1 MAPRILYVV
10 TEDWYF
16 LSHRLPMARAAQ
28 AAGYEVHVAARMN
41 DGHAR
46 IQREG
51 FTAHKLDWSRGSLSL
66 RDSVTAIRQ
75 LRRLYGHLKPDIVH
89 NVALKPVVLGSIAGS
104 GFGELAIV
112 NSLTGLGALFVDG
125 SGSSKITR
133 KLVEF
138 ALGRLL
144 RRPKTI
150 TVVQNPEDR
159 AFLVGLG
166 VPQDAIVIVAGSG
179 IDIEKYRAL
188 PEPPAP
194 VTAAFVGRMLHHKG
208 VMTLI
213 EAFRRAKEIL
223 TKEAL
228 AEDADAGDG
237 TKFRLLLAGDCD
249 PENPGSLAPEQL
261 REFAS
266 AYGITWLGH
275 VDDVREVWRQAHFA
289 VQPSRGGE
297 GLPKSLLE
305 AAACGRAMVATDVP
319 GCREIAI
326 PGRTGFLV
334 PVDDEAALAEA
345 MLQLVE
351 DKTLRDSF
359 GAAARHLAETR
370 FSAETIG
377 DEVVALYR
385 RLTEG

>member
-28 AAGYEVHVAARMN
+28 AAGYEIHVAARMK
-41 DGHAR
+41 DGKAG
-46 IQREG
+46 IEREG
-51 FTAHKLDWSRGSLSL
+51 FQPHDLDWSRGSLSL
-66 RDSVTAIRQ
+66 RDSFAAV
-75 LRRLYGHLKPDIVH
+75 RRLRALYRDLEPDIVH
-89 NVALKPVVLGSIAGS
+89 NVALKPVLLGSIAGS
-104 GFGELAIV
+104 ALGHVNIV

-125 SGSSKITR
+125 SGASALTR

-144 RRPKTI
+144 RRPRTI

-159 AFLVGLG
+159 DFIAGLG
-166 VPQDAIVIVAGSG
+166 VPDGALAIVAGSG
-179 IDIEKYRAL
+179 IDTEKYQPL
-188 PEPPAP
+188 PQPDAP

-213 EAFRRAKEIL
+213 EAFRL
-223 TKEAL
+223 VS
-228 AEDADAGDG
+228 DG
-237 TKFRLLLAGDCD
+237 GVKLRLLLAGDCD
-249 PENPGSLAPEQL
+249 RENPGSLAPEQL

-275 VDDVREVWRQAHFA
+275 VEDVREVWRQAHFA

-326 PGRTGFLV
+326 PDRTGFLV
-334 PVDDEAALAEA
+334 PVDDAKSLADAMSRLANDADLRKRFGETARTLTEA
-345 MLQLVE
+345 
-351 DKTLRDSF
+351 
-359 GAAARHLAETR
+359 R
-370 FSAETIG
+370 FSADVIG
-377 DEVVALYR
+377 REIVALYDGFER
-385 RLTEG
+385 A